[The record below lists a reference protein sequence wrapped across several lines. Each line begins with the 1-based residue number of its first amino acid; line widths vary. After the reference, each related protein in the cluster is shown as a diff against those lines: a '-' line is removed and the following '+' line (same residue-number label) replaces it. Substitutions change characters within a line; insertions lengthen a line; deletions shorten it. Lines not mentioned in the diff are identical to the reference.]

1 MNMNNAKTGILF
13 VCIGNM
19 CRSPMA
25 EGFAREFGGDSI
37 QSWSAGTHPSG
48 VVSEESIRMMEEINI
63 DIAHQRS
70 QGLNTIPFDEID
82 IVVSM
87 ARPAHELVPPH
98 FTGRTL
104 DWEVPDPLGGSTDY
118 YRSVRDDIGARVR
131 DLLDELN
138 TTK

>member
-1 MNMNNAKTGILF
+1 MKNSKTGILF

-25 EGFAREFGGDSI
+25 EGFGREFGGDSV
-37 QSWSAGTHPSG
+37 QSWSAGTHPTG
-48 VVSEESIRMMEEINI
+48 VVSEDSIRMMDEI
-63 DIAHQRS
+63 DIDISSQRS
-70 QGLNTIPFDEID
+70 QGLDAIPFDEID

-87 ARPAHELVPPH
+87 AMRPARDLVPPD

-104 DWEVPDPLGGSTDY
+104 DWDIPDPLGGPPDY
-118 YRSVRDDIGARVR
+118 YRSVRDEIGTRVR
-131 DLLDELN
+131 DLLNTLD